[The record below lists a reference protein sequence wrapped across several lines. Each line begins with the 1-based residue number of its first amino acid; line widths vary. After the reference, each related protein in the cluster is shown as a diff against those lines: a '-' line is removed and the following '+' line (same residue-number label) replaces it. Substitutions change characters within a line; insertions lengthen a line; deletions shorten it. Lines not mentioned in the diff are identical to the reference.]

1 MLKVE
6 ELTIEYVEGK
16 RRLRAL
22 DEVSIHLTEGE
33 TLGVVGE
40 SGSGKSTLAL
50 AIMGLLTDPRKH
62 GSSGR
67 VLLNGV
73 NLLQLPERKLQKIRG
88 GELALIFQDAMTAM
102 NPVKTIGWQI
112 DEALVLHRSS
122 FTRKERYRRAL
133 DLLDRVGIPRPDRV
147 YRSYP
152 HELSGGMRQ
161 RALIAMSIAN
171 DPRVLVADEP
181 TTALDVIVQA
191 QVLSLLRE
199 LQESTGCGLIL
210 ISHDL
215 GVVAQLSDR
224 VVTMYGG
231 RVVEESAK
239 DSFFKSPKH
248 PYSEGLLQCVPHVA
262 RSGYRLEPI
271 PGTPPS
277 LEALPSGC
285 SFHPRCGYAQDR
297 CREQVPVW
305 EPIADDVHVRCFF
318 PLSTV
323 KERPVS
329 VVLDPGGTIT
339 VAPKTG
345 QPRLEVADLQKSYL
359 ARGRGG
365 LGGADRVI
373 AVDSVSFRLM
383 SGQTLGIVG
392 ESGSGKTTVARC
404 LTRLVQADSGRAYL
418 DDDDILNASGRQL
431 LKLRSRIQMVF
442 QDPAS
447 SLDPRKSIADSIA
460 EPLLVQKWTRTDA
473 SKRVAELLDLVGL
486 SQSFSTR
493 NPRELSG
500 GQKQR
505 VGIARALAV
514 SPSVIVLDEPTAALD
529 VSIQAQVLELLKRLQ
544 EELGLSY
551 LLISHDLGVVRQIAD
566 HVMVMSKGRVVEAA
580 TNDQL
585 FMEPKAEYTKELLA
599 AVPSIP
605 YR

>member
-6 ELTIEYVEGK
+6 ELTIEYVEGE

-22 DEVSIHLTEGE
+22 DDVSIHLAEGE

-67 VLLNGV
+67 VLLNGID
-73 NLLQLPERKLQKIRG
+73 LLSLTEKKLQKIRG
-88 GELALIFQDAMTAM
+88 GEMALIFQDAMTAM
-102 NPVKTIGWQI
+102 NPVKTTGWQI

-133 DLLDRVGIPRPDRV
+133 DLLDQVGIPRPDRV

-171 DPRVLVADEP
+171 EPRVLVADEP
-181 TTALDVIVQA
+181 TTALDVIVQS
-191 QVLSLLRE
+191 QVLGLLQE

-231 RVVEESAK
+231 RVVEESVK

-248 PYSEGLLQCVPHVA
+248 PYSEGLLQCVPQTT
-262 RSGYRLEPI
+262 RSGYRLKPI

-285 SFHPRCGYAQDR
+285 TFHPRCEYAQDR
-297 CREQVPVW
+297 CREQVPLLELV
-305 EPIADDVHVRCFF
+305 ADDVHVRCFF
-318 PLSTV
+318 PLATV
-323 KERPVS
+323 KEYPIS
-329 VVLDPGGTIT
+329 VVLDPG
-339 VAPKTG
+339 VASSIVPKTG
-345 QPRLEVADLQKSYL
+345 QPRLEVADLQKSYK
-359 ARGRGG
+359 ARARGG

-460 EPLLVQKWTRTDA
+460 EPLLVQKWTRADT

-486 SQSFSTR
+486 RQSFSTR

-529 VSIQAQVLELLKRLQ
+529 ASIQAQVLELLKRLQ
-544 EELGLSY
+544 EELELSY

-580 TNDQL
+580 TSDQL
-585 FMEPKAEYTKELLA
+585 FMEPKDEYTKELLA